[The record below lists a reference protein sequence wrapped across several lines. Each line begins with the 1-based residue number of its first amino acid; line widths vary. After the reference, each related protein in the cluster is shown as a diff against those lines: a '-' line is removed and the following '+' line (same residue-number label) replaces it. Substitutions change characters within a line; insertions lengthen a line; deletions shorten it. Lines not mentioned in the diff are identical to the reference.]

1 MSALAKLVGRRGAQ
15 ALGGLS
21 DEELMRRVGEGDP
34 AAFELVYD
42 RHSRAAYSLAYRIV
56 GSRPSAEEAVQEGFL
71 AVWRGAGRYRPDR
84 SSVGTWVLG
93 IVHHRAVD
101 VLRRSM
107 VVERRRGSAEGL
119 EERLVA
125 PEHTERE
132 ALSREETREVR
143 GALATLPEPQRRVLE
158 LAYYGGFTQTEIAT
172 MIEVPLGTVKGRMRL
187 GLEKLQGT
195 LGEAV

>member
-1 MSALAKLVGRRGAQ
+1 MRLTRRPSPAQ
-15 ALGGLS
+15 LS
-21 DEELMRRVGEGDP
+21 DEELMRRVAESDP
-34 AAFELVYD
+34 AAFEAIYD
-42 RHSRAAYSLAYRIV
+42 RHSRAAFSLAFRIL
-56 GSRPSAEEAVQEGFL
+56 GTRPAAEEAVQEAFL
-71 AVWRGAGRYRPDR
+71 AVWRGGGRYRPER
-84 SSVGTWVLG
+84 GSVGTWVLG

-101 VLRRSM
+101 VLRRTT

-125 PEHTERE
+125 PEQTEQDALRRSE
-132 ALSREETREVR
+132 AVEVR

-172 MIEVPLGTVKGRMRL
+172 MLGAPLGTVKGRMRL
-187 GLEKLQGT
+187 GLEKLGSE

>member
-1 MSALAKLVGRRGAQ
+1 VSALTKLVGRRGASV
-15 ALGGLS
+15 LGGLS
-21 DEELMRRVGEGDP
+21 DEELMRRVGDGDA
-34 AAFELVYD
+34 AAFEFVYD
-42 RHSRAAYSLAYRIV
+42 RHSRAAYALAYRIV

-71 AVWRGAGRYRPDR
+71 AVWRGAARYRPDR
-84 SSVGTWVLG
+84 GSVGTWVLG

-107 VVERRRGSAEGL
+107 VVDRRRGSAEGI

-132 ALSREETREVR
+132 ALAREETREVR

-158 LAYYGGFTQTEIAT
+158 LAYYGGFTQTEIAS
-172 MIEVPLGTVKGRMRL
+172 MIDAPLGTVKGRMRL
-187 GLEKLQGT
+187 GLEKLQGE

>member
-1 MSALAKLVGRRGAQ
+1 MRRPKTTAAQEDLARLA
-15 ALGGLS
+15 
-21 DEELMRRVGEGDP
+21 DEELMVLVKRADP
-34 AAFELVYD
+34 AAFAVVYE
-42 RHSRAAYSLAYRIV
+42 RHSTAAFSLAYRMV
-56 GSRPSAEEAVQEGFL
+56 GKRSAAEDVVQEAFL
-71 AVWRGAGRYRPDR
+71 ALWRGSGRYDVTRG
-84 SSVGTWVLG
+84 SVRTWVLG

-107 VVERRRGSAEGL
+107 VVDRRRGSAEGI

-132 ALSREETREVR
+132 ALAREETREVR

-158 LAYYGGFTQTEIAT
+158 LAYYGGFTQTEIAS
-172 MIEVPLGTVKGRMRL
+172 MIDAPLGTVKGRMRL
-187 GLEKLQGT
+187 GLEKLQGE